1 MDVMV
6 GTVAPKAGR
15 KVDDR
20 NKDLAFI
27 FLFGFVLKGA
37 LSFQFFGS
45 DIKGFPSSY
54 RGTRWSFY
62 TFYF

>member
-45 DIKGFPSSY
+45 DIKGFPSS
-54 RGTRWSFY
+54 
-62 TFYF
+62 